1 MDKRVTFRLSDKL
14 LDLLNK
20 DAIIAEVEFSLDRA
34 TGEQIR
40 IVLEMNYGLLNQV
53 SDKLSDKKIT
63 VKEEKKPMSDN
74 KWDIES
80 MIQRQ
85 KSKEKPKVIGH
96 LGSKR
101 VE

>member
-20 DAIIAEVEFSLDRA
+20 DAIIADIKLS
-34 TGEQIR
+34 EQIR